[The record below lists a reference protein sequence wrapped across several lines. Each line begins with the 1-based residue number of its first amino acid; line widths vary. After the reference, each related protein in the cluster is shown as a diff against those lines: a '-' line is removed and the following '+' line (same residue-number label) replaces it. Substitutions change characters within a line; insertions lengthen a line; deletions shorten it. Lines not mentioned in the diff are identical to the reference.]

1 MSERAIHKVET
12 NGDTTGLREFA
23 NGQDS
28 GIIIPSGTTP
38 QRESNPVE
46 GTMRYNTTLD
56 GVEFYIGSSWVVLTE
71 NGVEDLIGDAA
82 ADGSTKGVSSYTTG
96 EFTVT
101 SGNVALGSVPA
112 TKLDGTTAEFNA
124 ALSDGSFATLAGSE
138 TIENKT
144 FDTGTQTAVTIDL
157 SDVAGGTLTFTGTTS
172 EFNNALSDGS
182 FATLAGTESLQSKTI
197 DLGLNTLTGST
208 TEFNAALQ
216 SESFA
221 YLQASQTIA
230 NKQIDDSSLG
240 TALDAAQNAI
250 ENAKLKGYSE
260 TSQTLSTTAGT
271 LTVNVASGNTGTL
284 TLTEDVSTLA
294 FTNVPTGFATFTLQV
309 TQDAATP
316 RLFDD
321 GTTTTTYTV
330 NGTGQTPQTAG
341 GSGYTVSSTVGAID
355 LVTFIFLDQGAPKI
369 QSLQDFQ

>member
-28 GIIIPSGTTP
+28 GLIIPSGTTA
-38 QRESNPVE
+38 QRETSPVE

-56 GVEFYIGSSWVVLTE
+56 GVEFYIGASWVTLTE
-71 NGVEDLIGDAA
+71 TGVEDLIGDAA
-82 ADGSTKGVSSYTTG
+82 ADGSTKGVASYTTG
-96 EFTVT
+96 EFTIT
-101 SGNVALGSVPA
+101 SGNVALGAVPA
-112 TKLDGTTAEFNA
+112 TKLDGTTAEFN
-124 ALSDGSFATLAGSE
+124 T
-138 TIENKT
+138 
-144 FDTGTQTAVTIDL
+144 
-157 SDVAGGTLTFTGTTS
+157 
-172 EFNNALSDGS
+172 ALSDGS

-208 TEFNAALQ
+208 TEFNSALQ

-271 LTVNVASGNTGTL
+271 LTVNVASGNTGTI
-284 TLTEDVSTLA
+284 TLTEDVSALT

>member
-1 MSERAIHKVET
+1 MSERPIHKVEVA
-12 NGDTTGLREFA
+12 GDTTGLREFA

-56 GVEFYIGSSWVVLTE
+56 GVEFYIGASWVILTE
-71 NGVEDLIGDAA
+71 TGVEDLIGDAA
-82 ADGSTKGVSSYTTG
+82 ADGSTKGVASYTAN

-112 TKLDGTTAEFNA
+112 TKLDGTTAEFNGALSDGDFATLAGAETVSNKTFDTGSQTLVTIDLSDVGGGTLAFTGTTAEFNA

-138 TIENKT
+138 ALQNKT
-144 FDTGTQTAVTIDL
+144 F
-157 SDVAGGTLTFTGTTS
+157 
-172 EFNNALSDGS
+172 
-182 FATLAGTESLQSKTI
+182 

-208 TEFNAALQ
+208 SEFNSALQ
-216 SESFA
+216 SEDFA
-221 YLQASQTIA
+221 FLTASQTMS

-240 TALDAAQNAI
+240 TSFDAAQNAI

-260 TSQTLSTTAGT
+260 TSQTLSSTAGT
-271 LTVNVASGNTGTL
+271 LTVSVAAGNTGTI
-284 TLTEDVSTLA
+284 TLTENISTLA
-294 FTNVPTGFATFTLQV
+294 FTNVPTGFATFTLQI

-330 NGTGQTPQTAG
+330 NGSGQTPQTAG
-341 GSGYTVSSTVGAID
+341 GSGFAVSTTTGAVDI
-355 LVTFIFLDQGAPKI
+355 VTFIFLDAGAPKI
-369 QSLQDFQ
+369 QALQDFQ